1 MTNQAPAAP
10 EPAQAAPA
18 TQEPAAAAP
27 EPAAAATE
35 PAQAAPATQ
44 EPAAAQPDYAAII
57 AAQSEQINQ
66 LTATVTKLISG
77 GVQIGAA
84 PPAQPAPPKPEPP
97 AFETVA
103 DLGRLIGKHDA
114 Q

>member
-1 MTNQAPAAP
+1 MENQAPAAP
-10 EPAQAAPA
+10 EPALTAPDTPEPAQTAPA
-18 TQEPAAAAP
+18 TP
-27 EPAAAATE
+27 EPAAAA
-35 PAQAAPATQ
+35 
-44 EPAAAQPDYAAII
+44 QPDYSAII

-84 PPAQPAPPKPEPP
+84 PPPAPETPEPESP

-103 DLGRLIGKHDA
+103 DLGRLIGKSNA

>member
-1 MTNQAPAAP
+1 MTNQATAAPEPAQTAPAIPEPAAAAP

-18 TQEPAAAAP
+18 TP
-27 EPAAAATE
+27 EPAAAE
-35 PAQAAPATQ
+35 
-44 EPAAAQPDYAAII
+44 QPDYAAII

-84 PPAQPAPPKPEPP
+84 PPAQPAPPEPEPST
-97 AFETVA
+97 FETVA
-103 DLGRLIGKHDA
+103 DLGRLIGKKDS

>member
-1 MTNQAPAAP
+1 MTNQAPA
-10 EPAQAAPA
+10 
-18 TQEPAAAAP
+18 T
-27 EPAAAATE
+27 TE
-35 PAQAAPATQ
+35 PAQAAPATP
-44 EPAAAQPDYAAII
+44 EPAAAAPELAQAAPATPEPAAAAQPDYAAII

-84 PPAQPAPPKPEPP
+84 PPPAPETPEPEPP

-103 DLGRLIGKHDA
+103 DLGRLIGKSNA

>member
-1 MTNQAPAAP
+1 MTNQAPATP

-18 TQEPAAAAP
+18 TP
-27 EPAAAATE
+27 E
-35 PAQAAPATQ
+35 PAQAAPATP
-44 EPAAAQPDYAAII
+44 EPAQAAPATPEPAQPDYAAII

-84 PPAQPAPPKPEPP
+84 PPAQPVQPEPEPP
-97 AFETVA
+97 TFETVA
-103 DLGRLIGKHDA
+103 DLGRLIGKRDA

>member
-1 MTNQAPAAP
+1 MTNQAPAAT
-10 EPAQAAPA
+10 EPAQTAPVTSEPA
-18 TQEPAAAAP
+18 T
-27 EPAAAATE
+27 AAAATE
-35 PAQAAPATQ
+35 PAQTAPVTSEPAT
-44 EPAAAQPDYAAII
+44 AAQPDYAAII

-84 PPAQPAPPKPEPP
+84 PPAQPEPPEPEPP
-97 AFETVA
+97 TFETVA
-103 DLGRLIGKHDA
+103 DLGRLIGKKDS

>member
-1 MTNQAPAAP
+1 MTNQATAAP
-10 EPAQAAPA
+10 EPAQTAPA
-18 TQEPAAAAP
+18 TP
-27 EPAAAATE
+27 EPAVTVPE
-35 PAQAAPATQ
+35 PAQTVPATP

-84 PPAQPAPPKPEPP
+84 PPAQPAPPEPEPST
-97 AFETVA
+97 FETVA
-103 DLGRLIGKHDA
+103 DLGRLIGKKDS

>member
-1 MTNQAPAAP
+1 MTNQSPQPATS

-18 TQEPAAAAP
+18 TLEPV
-27 EPAAAATE
+27 
-35 PAQAAPATQ
+35 QAAPATL
-44 EPAAAQPDYAAII
+44 EPVQAAPATPEPAQPDYAAII

-84 PPAQPAPPKPEPP
+84 PPPASETPEPEPEQP

-103 DLGRLIGKHDA
+103 DLGRLIGKSNA

>member
-1 MTNQAPAAP
+1 MTNQAPATP

-18 TQEPAAAAP
+18 TPELAQAAP
-27 EPAAAATE
+27 ATPE
-35 PAQAAPATQ
+35 PAQAAPATL
-44 EPAAAQPDYAAII
+44 EPAHPDSAAIFAAQAA
-57 AAQSEQINQ
+57 QINQ

-84 PPAQPAPPKPEPP
+84 PPAQPAQPEPEPP

-103 DLGRLIGKHDA
+103 DLGRLIGKKDS